1 MQTTYIQL
9 SITYT
14 NEENREEILNNIT
27 SILKNNKNIT
37 DYEILNID
45 TY

>member
-27 SILKNNKNIT
+27 STLKNNKNIT
-37 DYEILNID
+37 DYEILDID

>member
-9 SITYT
+9 SVTYT
-14 NEENREEILNNIT
+14 NEEDEEKILNNIT
-27 SILKNNKNIT
+27 SILKNTKNIL
-37 DYEILNID
+37 DYKILDID